1 MMASNFYIVQHTVRS
16 GVAHKYFENM
26 GSWWTEDRGKKFNE
40 NLHNAGIHLHMGI
53 FINKNLVFCIF
64 ETKDTVSDAEF
75 PEFMD
80 GLEALGVQM
89 IVS

>member
-1 MMASNFYIVQHTVRS
+1 MTNESEASLDLRPSSRSLAEDRRS
-16 GVAHKYFENM
+16 GE
-26 GSWWTEDRGKKFNE
+26 KFNE
-40 NLHNAGIHLHMGI
+40 NLHIAGIHLHMGI